1 MFSLEPIDSRMY
13 CVIKGNQA
21 LVIYLCLSKE
31 AIEFLLQKKLTS
43 TIVLL
48 THENI
53 DHILGVNMLREN
65 FNCKIIWYE
74 KSVQRAA

>member
-1 MFSLEPIDSRMY
+1 MYIHFLEPIDSKMY
-13 CVIKGNQA
+13 GIIKVNQV

-65 FNCKIIWYE
+65 FN
-74 KSVQRAA
+74 